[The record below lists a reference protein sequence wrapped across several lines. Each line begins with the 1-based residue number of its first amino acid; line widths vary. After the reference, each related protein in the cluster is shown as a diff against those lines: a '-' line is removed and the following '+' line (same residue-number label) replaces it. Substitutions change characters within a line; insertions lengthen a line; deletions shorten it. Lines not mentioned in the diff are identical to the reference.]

1 VRAMA
6 SSRIVALSV
15 ALSMAAACGSVAPTA
30 PSAPSSALG
39 LTLLCS
45 APTVLAGETVV
56 CLLRANSV
64 NVGLTAAVWTSSAP
78 SVATSEGVGLFVA
91 KSGGQTTLTATY
103 SGQSLSAP
111 LTVHLQDVLT
121 ASAAALSGT
130 FKVGTTATMWL
141 QGGYGVSSA
150 DSGRLTLV
158 VTDQTGATISTS
170 APQTLSRG
178 GDRYLISTT
187 FTLPPGT
194 TRVCRTGVLQIGA
207 ATLTVVPDVSLVP
220 CVAVT
225 P

>member
-1 VRAMA
+1 MA
-6 SSRIVALSV
+6 GSRIVALSV
-15 ALSMAAACGSVAPTA
+15 ALSIVAACGSVAPTG

-45 APTVLAGETVV
+45 ARTVLAGETVV
-56 CLLRANSV
+56 CMLRANSV
-64 NVGLTAAVWTSSAP
+64 NVGLTAVWTSSAP
-78 SVATSEGVGLFVA
+78 SVATSEGIGLFVA
-91 KSGGQTTLTATY
+91 KSGGETTLTVTY

-111 LTVHLQDVLT
+111 LTVHLQDNLT
-121 ASAAALSGT
+121 ASSAALGGT

-158 VTDQTGATISTS
+158 VTDQTGTTISTS
-170 APQTLSRG
+170 APQTLPRG

-194 TRVCRTGVLQIGA
+194 TRVCRTGVLQIGS
-207 ATLTVVPDVSLVP
+207 ATLTVVPDASLVP
-220 CVAVT
+220 CIAVT
-225 P
+225 L